1 MMTNEI
7 DKVIQRTHR
16 YWYEDGLAEIA
27 AGGMF
32 VACGLFLLMMYSVPP
47 GSLLAP
53 VLAVAFIILVAFGG
67 LPVSRAVKAVKN
79 RVTYPR
85 TGYVS
90 YRRPESNRRRRIIAA
105 SLGIGI
111 GVLGIVLSIA
121 DAPTWLMSM
130 PMVQGLIIGAA
141 LLYIG
146 RRLGLTRF
154 YALAFL
160 SALIG
165 VVVALNGFFDE
176 ALGSAAYFGEMGFV
190 LTASGLFTLRAYLSQ
205 TQPPVEE

>member
-1 MMTNEI
+1 MMVKNDI

-16 YWYEDGLAEIA
+16 YWYEDGLPEIA
-27 AGGMF
+27 AGCMF
-32 VACGLFLLMMYSVPP
+32 VACGLFLFMMYSVPP
-47 GSLLAP
+47 GSPLAP
-53 VLAVAFIILVAFGG
+53 ILAIGFVILVAFGG
-67 LPVSRAVKAVKN
+67 LFVSRAVKAVKN

-105 SLGIGI
+105 SLGLGI
-111 GVLGIVLSIA
+111 GMLGIILSIA
-121 DAPTWLMSM
+121 GAPTWLMSM
-130 PMVQGLIIGAA
+130 PMVQGLIIGAG

-154 YALAFL
+154 YGLAPL
-160 SALIG
+160 SVLIG
-165 VVVALNGFFDE
+165 VGVALNGFED

-190 LTASGLFTLRAYLSQ
+190 LMASGLRALRTHLSRS
-205 TQPPVEE
+205 QPAEEE

>member
-1 MMTNEI
+1 MKNNI

-16 YWYEDGLAEIA
+16 YWYEDGLAEITT
-27 AGGMF
+27 GCMF
-32 VACGLFLLMMYSVPP
+32 VACGLFLFMMRFLRP
-47 GSLLAP
+47 GSPLACI
-53 VLAVAFIILVAFGG
+53 VAVGLTGLVAFGG
-67 LPVSRAVKAVKN
+67 LFVSRALKAIKN

-90 YRRPESNRRRRIIAA
+90 YRYPGSSGRPWIIG
-105 SLGIGI
+105 SGVGIALA
-111 GVLGIVLSIA
+111 VLGIVLSKA
-121 DAPTWLMSM
+121 DAPTWLGSMSM
-130 PMVQGLIIGAA
+130 AQGLILGAV

-146 RRLGLTRF
+146 HRLGLARF
-154 YALAFL
+154 YVLAFL

-165 VVVALNGFFDE
+165 VVVALGGFDD

-190 LTASGLFTLRAYLSQ
+190 LTASGLSTLRAYLSQ

>member
-1 MMTNEI
+1 MMKNDI

-16 YWYEDGLAEIA
+16 YWYEDGLNEIA

-32 VACGLFLLMMYSVPP
+32 VLCGLFLLMMYSVPP

-53 VLAVAFIILVAFGG
+53 VLVVAFIILVAFGG
-67 LPVSRAVKAVKN
+67 LFISRAVKAIKN

-154 YALAFL
+154 YALAFI

-165 VVVALNGFFDE
+165 VVVALNGFDD
-176 ALGSAAYFGEMGFV
+176 ALGSAAYFGEMGLV

-205 TQPPVEE
+205 PRLPVEE